1 MFFDNQV
8 DEAVKAYEKVLEQD
22 ANDSATLLRLGQ
34 LYRRQGNFNQSRQSL
49 QKLLQLNGN
58 NIEAMYELAMADRED
73 GQLEDSAKRFADI
86 LKRTEKSTGQ
96 YSQAELRNRRTFGMF
111 LGLNYSALGRYDDAI
126 RAFTELRA
134 IATDKGSIDAYIV
147 DTYRSAKNPDK
158 AIEYAQTALKESPDS
173 RELQIL
179 YAEALADKGRTDD
192 GIKVLQKLTTGKDE
206 DLDVFSTM
214 ASIYQRAKK
223 FSDAQTV
230 VDSAIKRFPDD
241 ERVYFIQGALYE
253 KQNKVSDAEK
263 AFRKSLE
270 LDENNPATLNYLGY
284 MLADRSLKLDEALKL
299 VQKAVDLDRGQGAY
313 LDSLG
318 WVYFRMNRLD
328 LAEQYLKKAAAYV
341 GTDSDIHSHLAE
353 LFLKQGR
360 YDEARSA
367 WTKSLQFA
375 EDTEEAQK
383 IRKKLDDIR
392 GKTDRK

>member
-1 MFFDNQV
+1 
-8 DEAVKAYEKVLEQD
+8 
-22 ANDSATLLRLGQ
+22 
-34 LYRRQGNFNQSRQSL
+34 
-49 QKLLQLNGN
+49 
-58 NIEAMYELAMADRED
+58 
-73 GQLEDSAKRFADI
+73 
-86 LKRTEKSTGQ
+86 
-96 YSQAELRNRRTFGMF
+96 
-111 LGLNYSALGRYDDAI
+111 
-126 RAFTELRA
+126 
-134 IATDKGSIDAYIV
+134 
-147 DTYRSAKNPDK
+147 
-158 AIEYAQTALKESPDS
+158 
-173 RELQIL
+173 
-179 YAEALADKGRTDD
+179 
-192 GIKVLQKLTTGKDE
+192 
-206 DLDVFSTM
+206 
-214 ASIYQRAKK
+214 
-223 FSDAQTV
+223 
-230 VDSAIKRFPDD
+230 
-241 ERVYFIQGALYE
+241 VYFIQGALYE

-392 GKTDRK
+392 GKSDKK

>member
-1 MFFDNQV
+1 MLFR
-8 DEAVKAYEKVLEQD
+8 
-22 ANDSATLLRLGQ
+22 S
-34 LYRRQGNFNQSRQSL
+34 
-49 QKLLQLNGN
+49 
-58 NIEAMYELAMADRED
+58 
-73 GQLEDSAKRFADI
+73 
-86 LKRTEKSTGQ
+86 
-96 YSQAELRNRRTFGMF
+96 
-111 LGLNYSALGRYDDAI
+111 
-126 RAFTELRA
+126 TELRA

-328 LAEQYLKKAAAYV
+328 L
-341 GTDSDIHSHLAE
+341 
-353 LFLKQGR
+353 
-360 YDEARSA
+360 
-367 WTKSLQFA
+367 
-375 EDTEEAQK
+375 
-383 IRKKLDDIR
+383 
-392 GKTDRK
+392 DRKSTRLNSSH